1 MFETKGKIRTIWNSE
16 INLEDWKE
24 WIEAMHPESI
34 NYEDKQYKLIVK
46 ENKWM
51 LDDEVANLDKYLDN
65 KIIIIADLGLWN
77 GRKQGCKLLGS
88 NLNNIFEIGSFD
100 NAHWYY
106 DRYDVKCINP
116 HHDGTNY
123 YIFRELKDDKYWD
136 SQIVPKILNQ
146 TLTKKDIT
154 RYTRSLKPYVKNIYG
169 V

>member
-1 MFETKGKIRTIWNSE
+1 MKTKTLKQKTIWNSE

-24 WIEAMHPESI
+24 YIQQEYPEYIENE
-34 NYEDKQYKLIVK
+34 YKQYQIIEEQLQW
-46 ENKWM
+46 E
-51 LDDEVANLDKYLDN
+51 LDTEAGLLDKYLDN

-100 NAHWYY
+100 DAHWYY

-123 YIFRELKDDKYWD
+123 YTFRELKDDKYWD
-136 SQIVPKILNQ
+136 TQIVPKILNQ

-154 RYTRSLKPYVKNIYG
+154 RYTRSLAPYLKEIYG
-169 V
+169 